1 MGYREQSKSTEMHA
15 DVFIWRGVYV
25 SYIPNTKHITKYHKR
40 NTGFEKKNN

>member
-25 SYIPNTKHITKYHKR
+25 SYMPNTKNITSETQDLK
-40 NTGFEKKNN
+40 KKNN